1 MFKKTFVFRCL
12 FFSSKIFFA
21 HLRQI
26 QIKTKQSEIF
36 LSGKEKR
43 VRFFYFIFVL
53 SRTRKKKKKKLI
65 ESCRP
70 SFSVRNCSVG
80 KISMSSISTSS
91 SLMSLLMSSSL
102 MSLSSSLSSP
112 TTSNQRCL
120 QLFWWWHSC
129 RKFEMQ
135 LFTCL
140 LHHNYSTVV
149 WQIICELEKTLRS
162 GFG

>member
-1 MFKKTFVFRCL
+1 MTLEPETVVDVELEADRGRIFFLSDATTRASKMFKKTFVFRRL
-12 FFSSKIFFA
+12 FFLLRFFFA

-26 QIKTKQSEIF
+26 QIKKKQSEIF

-65 ESCRP
+65 ESCRR

-91 SLMSLLMSSSL
+91 SLMSL
-102 MSLSSSLSSP
+102 SSSLSP
-112 TTSNQRCL
+112 TT
-120 QLFWWWHSC
+120 
-129 RKFEMQ
+129 
-135 LFTCL
+135 
-140 LHHNYSTVV
+140 
-149 WQIICELEKTLRS
+149 
-162 GFG
+162 

>member
-1 MFKKTFVFRCL
+1 MTLEPETVVDVELEADRGRIFFCLTQQLEPQKCSKKLSFFAAY

-26 QIKTKQSEIF
+26 QIKKKQSEIF

-65 ESCRP
+65 ESCRR

-91 SLMSLLMSSSL
+91 L

-112 TTSNQRCL
+112 TTSNQRRL
-120 QLFWWWHSC
+120 QLF
-129 RKFEMQ
+129 
-135 LFTCL
+135 
-140 LHHNYSTVV
+140 
-149 WQIICELEKTLRS
+149 
-162 GFG
+162 